1 MDDSSLCSLLSGG
14 NDDSGYSFCSQ
25 VDDSFDGNHDEVV
38 VSHHDDVLLSSIV
51 NCNQDNNHDEVV
63 ISHHNDML
71 LYSAHDDS
79 NLDVLLPGTHDVIY
93 DNLHYN

>member
-51 NCNQDNNHDEVV
+51 NCNQDNNHDEVI

-71 LYSAHDDS
+71 LYGAHDDS